1 MIEVANEFGNS
12 AKQGE
17 LSIFLARFFFLTVFL
32 SPPPI
37 PHYHISGLDC

>member
-17 LSIFLARFFFLTVFL
+17 LSIFLARFFFPNRFL
-32 SPPPI
+32 ISSSHPPLSHFWP
-37 PHYHISGLDC
+37 